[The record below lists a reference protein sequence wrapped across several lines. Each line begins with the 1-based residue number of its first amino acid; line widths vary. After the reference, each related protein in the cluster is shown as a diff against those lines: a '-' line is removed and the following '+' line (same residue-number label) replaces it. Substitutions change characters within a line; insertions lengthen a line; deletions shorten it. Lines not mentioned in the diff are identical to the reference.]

1 MIHEAL
7 DIVGDVHG
15 NFDALE
21 RLGRELGY
29 ETANAWRHPGGRKL
43 VFVGDLIDRGA
54 KSFEVASLVKRLVD
68 EGVALCLLGNHEYNL
83 VQWWRGRARP
93 KHSNEKTVEHVAA
106 NRAAWEPVL
115 EFFETLP
122 IALELPSVRVIH
134 AVWHREAFHAV
145 ASALGAPAPHPTWGS
160 FASHVALGSPFD
172 GDELWEGLPE
182 ERHQPSNDRLHEL
195 LIKGYEE
202 HATTPFRDNDGKER
216 RTIRVCWWK
225 DERDEI
231 PRDKRTVFGHYWNVP
246 PAEPHPHFAPPHP
259 SGHHDLREWQ
269 AQAAARAPLTGRLR
283 VPDEERFVCVDFN
296 GVARPRETVGAYRVD
311 TREVVWAGL
320 T

>member
-1 MIHEAL
+1 MDQAL

-29 ETANAWRHPGGRKL
+29 EVERGWAHPAGRRL

-54 KSFEVASLVKRLVD
+54 KSFEVASLVKCLVD
-68 EGVALCLLGNHEYNL
+68 EEKALCLLGNHEYNL
-83 VQWWRGRARP
+83 VQWRRGRTRP
-93 KHSNEKTVEHVAA
+93 KHSNSKTIEHVDA
-106 NRAAWEPVL
+106 NRSAWEPVL
-115 EFFETLP
+115 DFFETLP

-134 AVWHREAFHAV
+134 AVWHREAFEAV
-145 ASALGAPAPHPTWGS
+145 ASALGTPKPHPTWGS

-172 GDELWEGLPE
+172 GDELRKELPE

-202 HATTPFRDNDGKER
+202 PIDAPFFDVDGKER
-216 RTIRVCWWK
+216 VNIRVCWWK
-225 DERDEI
+225 DEREEI

-246 PAEPHPHFAPPHP
+246 PAGPRPHFAPPHP
-259 SGHHDLREWQ
+259 SGHPALREWQ
-269 AQAAARAPLTGRLR
+269 AQAAERAPSTGRVR

-320 T
+320 A